1 MTALLVSFRRHLQ
14 FLVFCLSDM
23 DKYDNLGGPD
33 PREGLRYFTGWVVL
47 AQVCGLGAV
56 ILIAVW
62 MGHYQVITVFSYLS
76 TAKQEYNALGSI
88 HTSVRLSF

>member
-1 MTALLVSFRRHLQ
+1 
-14 FLVFCLSDM
+14 M
-23 DKYDNLGGPD
+23 DKYDNLGGAD

-62 MGHYQVITVFSYLS
+62 MGHYQVILPNFCYLKPS
-76 TAKQEYNALGSI
+76 
-88 HTSVRLSF
+88 